1 MARILSGIKPTGN
14 LTLGNYIG
22 ALKHFKDFQD
32 SGEVYIFIADLHAL
46 TLPID
51 PEFLRNN
58 IRDLA
63 AFYLASGLDP
73 QKATIFTQ
81 SSVPEHA
88 ELNAIL
94 QNYLYMG
101 ELSRMTQFKEKS
113 RNMNDSAIGLGL
125 FAYPVLM
132 AADIVLYDADIVPV
146 GEDQI
151 QHVEITRDVVNR
163 INKRYGKDT
172 LVLPNYKINKVGARI
187 MSLSDP
193 TVKMSKSDPKGDIFL
208 RDDMKTV
215 RKKIMSA
222 VTDLGN
228 EVKYDKENKPGI
240 SNLLTIYASI
250 KEISIEDAE
259 AHFVGYRYGDF
270 KREVADAVI
279 AELEPFQNHYKEIV
293 ESKAYIPVLQE
304 GAKRAKAIASKT
316 LKRVQ
321 NAVGLLDIDND

>member
-1 MARILSGIKPTGN
+1 MTRILSGIKPTGN

-22 ALKHFKDFQD
+22 ALKHFKDFQET
-32 SGEVYIFIADLHAL
+32 GEVFIFIADLHAL

-51 PEFLRNN
+51 PEVLRANS
-58 IRDLA
+58 RDLA

-73 QKATIFTQ
+73 KKATIFTQ

-113 RNMNDSAIGLGL
+113 LHMKESAIGLGL
-125 FAYPVLM
+125 FSYPVLM
-132 AADIVLYDADIVPV
+132 ASDIVLYDADIVPV
-146 GEDQI
+146 GEDQV
-151 QHVEITRDVVNR
+151 QHVEITRDLVHR
-163 INKRYGKDT
+163 INKRYGENT

-193 TVKMSKSDPKGDIFL
+193 KVKMSKSDPKGDIFL
-208 RDDMKTV
+208 LDPMNV
-215 RKKIMSA
+215 IRKKIMSA

-228 EVKYDKENKPGI
+228 EVKYDKEEKPGI

-250 KEISIEDAE
+250 KEISIEEAE
-259 AHFVGYRYGDF
+259 AHFAGYRYGDF
-270 KREVADAVI
+270 KKEVADAVI
-279 AELEPFQNHYKEIV
+279 AELEPFQNRYKEII
-293 ESKAYIPVLQE
+293 ESKSYIPVLQE

-321 NAVGLLDIDND
+321 NAVGLLDIDHD

>member
-1 MARILSGIKPTGN
+1 MTRILSGIKPTGN

-32 SGEVYIFIADLHAL
+32 SGEVFIFIADLHAL

-51 PEFLRNN
+51 PETLRANT
-58 IRDLA
+58 RDLA

-73 QKATIFTQ
+73 EKTAIFVQ
-81 SSVPEHA
+81 SSVPQHA

-113 RNMNDSAIGLGL
+113 AHMKESAIGLGL

-146 GEDQI
+146 GEDQV

-163 INKRYGKDT
+163 MNHRYGEKT

-208 RDDMKTV
+208 KDPMNVV

-240 SNLLTIYASI
+240 SNLLTIYAAL
-250 KEISIEDAE
+250 KEISLEEAE

-270 KREVADAVI
+270 KKEVADTVI
-279 AELEPFQNHYKEIV
+279 AELEPFQARYQQIIEDKSYLTALRNGAE
-293 ESKAYIPVLQE
+293 KA
-304 GAKRAKAIASKT
+304 RAIAQQT

-321 NAVGLLDIDND
+321 NAVGLLDIDE

>member
-1 MARILSGIKPTGN
+1 MTRILSGIKPTGN

-22 ALKHFKDFQD
+22 ALRNFKAFQD
-32 SGEVYIFIADLHAL
+32 SGEVFIFIADLHAL

-51 PEFLRNN
+51 PEFLRQNT
-58 IRDLA
+58 RDLA

-73 QKATIFTQ
+73 EKTTIFVQ

-113 RNMNDSAIGLGL
+113 AHMKDSAIGLGL

-132 AADIVLYDADIVPV
+132 ASDIVLYDADIVPV
-146 GEDQI
+146 GEDQV
-151 QHVEITRDVVNR
+151 QHVEITRDLVNR
-163 INKRYGKDT
+163 INKRYGEKT

-208 RDDMKTV
+208 KDPMNVV

-222 VTDLGN
+222 VTDLGC

-240 SNLLTIYASI
+240 SNLLTIYASL
-250 KEISIEDAE
+250 KDISIEEAE

-270 KREVADAVI
+270 KKEVADAVV
-279 AELEPFQNHYKEIV
+279 AELEPFQQRYQQILEDGSYLK
-293 ESKAYIPVLQE
+293 VLRD
-304 GAKRAKAIASKT
+304 GAKKASEIAEKT

-321 NAVGLLDIDND
+321 KAVGLLPIDE